1 MATAPAPNCRP
12 STDDR
17 ARSPPPIPAS
27 AAAPVTIESFPMDS
41 LHFIQAVFEFLVLL
55 FSLSLHE
62 AAHAWTANRL
72 GDPTARML
80 GRVTL
85 NPIKHID
92 LVGTII
98 IPLIMLFM
106 PGGFV
111 FGWAKPTPV
120 TPRNFKNITRD
131 DILTTLAGPVSN
143 VLAAI
148 GFTIALLILSKTS
161 GQGATIVHQLA
172 SGMGIDPALIS
183 TSTVMLPLALL
194 LYMGVSL
201 NLILFVFNLIPLPP
215 LDGSHV
221 LRHFLP
227 YKALRVYDSLGI
239 IGFVLLFFVG
249 YKVIGYFAGPML
261 GFIDA
266 ILLSF

>member
-55 FSLSLHE
+55 FSLSVHE

-92 LVGTII
+92 LIGTII
-98 IPLIMLFM
+98 IPLFMLFM
-106 PGGFV
+106 PGYGRFLI
-111 FGWAKPTPV
+111 GWAKPTPV
-120 TPRNFKNITRD
+120 TPSNFKNVTRD
-131 DILTTLAGPVSN
+131 DILTTIAGPCSN
-143 VLAAI
+143 ILAA
-148 GFTIALLILSKTS
+148 
-161 GQGATIVHQLA
+161 
-172 SGMGIDPALIS
+172 
-183 TSTVMLPLALL
+183 
-194 LYMGVSL
+194 
-201 NLILFVFNLIPLPP
+201 
-215 LDGSHV
+215 
-221 LRHFLP
+221 
-227 YKALRVYDSLGI
+227 LG
-239 IGFVLLFFVG
+239 
-249 YKVIGYFAGPML
+249 
-261 GFIDA
+261 
-266 ILLSF
+266 